1 MADALRI
8 LLIADDPEII
18 RKVGAGLHRPDA
30 PEVELEGAD
39 TLATA
44 VRRLRSGAHDLALV
58 DLSVGS
64 GDGLH
69 LLTELGGT
77 APGLPLVALAA
88 GPDAPDP
95 AACLAV
101 GARDRIDADVLETPG
116 LYDRLLNVLARAAAS
131 QDIRQH
137 NQRIAASLGAAG
149 ELAWHY
155 EAGGGE
161 VWLASPQPAAWQLPG
176 PECTESLDALR
187 SWIHP
192 DDREMAVRRIE
203 EVVLANDPWQVEAR
217 VKVAGGAYRWCVLR
231 GLSQLN
237 GRGQLQRAAGVV
249 ADAQFHHKRL
259 LAVQHDLRF
268 MRAVFDSSRV
278 PMALLD
284 ASGLITHCNH
294 AWSALQDPACY
305 AGQAFE
311 VGVPFPD
318 REDKGRYGDLDIAAL
333 ARGLKQVLGGVVE
346 QYQIEYGDEVRRWR
360 ISVSPLLNPGIAG
373 ALVSHEE
380 VSAWRRVER
389 ETRTRLGALA
399 RDFQA
404 LRGPVFRLGP
414 DFEVRAANEAA
425 QALGR
430 PPVIGRDIVQVLPR
444 AHADVVSDGLVVLAS
459 GGDEVIRDARL
470 ADGGLTRWYL
480 SVRRDTTGG
489 HRGFLLQALDLTDLA
504 PPDPDEENGPEREIA
519 ALRAELQRV
528 AGERERIGE
537 LLAEA
542 EQKATDSRG
551 ELASL
556 RAAADDANHAS
567 ERLQLELDQLKLQ
580 VREAQLEAE
589 EAKRQETRVR
599 EAREELA
606 RSLEKERAEGAEMLE
621 RERSERAKLLEEARA
636 GRERDLAAA
645 EDARAELARSLEAA
659 QQEVAELRESLKQMR
674 ARLRE
679 EMTGLVERTLGSLG
693 EAD

>member
-1 MADALRI
+1 MTDALRI

-18 RKVGAGLHRPDA
+18 RKVGAGLHRPGS

-39 TLATA
+39 SLATA
-44 VRRLRSGAHDLALV
+44 VRRLRAGAHDLALV
-58 DLSVGS
+58 DLSVGL

-69 LLTELGGT
+69 LLSELGSK

-88 GPDAPDP
+88 GPEAPD
-95 AACLAV
+95 AATCLAV
-101 GARDRIDADVLETPG
+101 GARDRIAAEALDAAG
-116 LYDRLLNVLARAAAS
+116 LHDRLLNVLARAAAS

-155 EAGGGE
+155 EAGSGE

-176 PECTESLDALR
+176 PECTESLEAVR
-187 SWIHP
+187 GWVHP
-192 DDREMAVRRIE
+192 DDREMALRRLE
-203 EVVLANDPWQVEAR
+203 EVALRNDPWQVEAR

-231 GLSQLN
+231 GLSQLD

-284 ASGLITHCNH
+284 AAGLITHRNH
-294 AWSALQDPACY
+294 AWTALDEPACY

-311 VGVPFPD
+311 PGVPFTDP
-318 REDKGRYGDLDIAAL
+318 EDKGRYGDLDIAAL

-346 QYQIEYGDEVRRWR
+346 QYQVEYGDDARRWR
-360 ISVSPLLNPGIAG
+360 ISISPLLNPGIAG

-380 VSAWRRVER
+380 VSSWRRVER

-404 LRGPVFRLGP
+404 LRGPVFRLGS
-414 DFEVRAANEAA
+414 DFEVRAANEPA

-444 AHADVVSDGLVVLAS
+444 AHADVVSDGLVALAS
-459 GGDEVIRDARL
+459 GGEEAIRDARL
-470 ADGGLTRWYL
+470 PDGGLTRWYL
-480 SVRRDTTGG
+480 SVRRDAGG
-489 HRGFLLQALDLTDLA
+489 THRGFLLQALDLSDLA
-504 PPDPDEENGPEREIA
+504 PPEPDDDAGPDRELA
-519 ALRAELQRV
+519 ALRAELERV
-528 AGERERIGE
+528 TGERERIGE

-542 EQKATDSRG
+542 EQKANVTRD
-551 ELASL
+551 ELESL
-556 RAAADDANHAS
+556 RVAADDASHAG
-567 ERLQLELDQLKLQ
+567 ERMQLDLEQLRLQ
-580 VREAQLEAE
+580 VREAQLEVE
-589 EAKRQETRVR
+589 EAKRQETRAR
-599 EAREELA
+599 QAREELA
-606 RSLEKERAEGAEMLE
+606 RTLEDERAERVQALDH
-621 RERSERAKLLEEARA
+621 ERSEHARVLDEERAARQ
-636 GRERDLAAA
+636 RELAAA
-645 EDARAELARSLEAA
+645 EEERAELARSLAAA
-659 QQEVAELRESLKQMR
+659 QEEVAELRESLQQLR
-674 ARLRE
+674 ARLRD
-679 EMTGLVERTLGSLG
+679 EMAGLMERTLGSLG
-693 EAD
+693 EPD